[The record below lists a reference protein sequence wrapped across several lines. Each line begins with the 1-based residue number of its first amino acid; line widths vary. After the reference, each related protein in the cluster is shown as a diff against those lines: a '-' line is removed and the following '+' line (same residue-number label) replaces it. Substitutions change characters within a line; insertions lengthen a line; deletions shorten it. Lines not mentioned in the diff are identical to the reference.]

1 MNSNKRPP
9 PAFQEY
15 ASDNLAKMQFRLM
28 SLEERG
34 LWATLRFECWVNKT
48 IPATIKELSTLLN
61 LRESDIERA
70 LTNRVLSFFVI
81 DHKNM
86 YCPELEKYREECAI
100 RTKALSEGGRNGGRK
115 TQSKNKMNQSNEGAT
130 NEAHL
135 EPSLQASPQA
145 KVKPLRRNE
154 ESREELTMKNS
165 TNNDIDEWV
174 NDYERH

>member
-1 MNSNKRPP
+1 MNTNKRPP

-15 ASDNLAKMQFRLM
+15 ASDNLANMQIRLM

-34 LWATLRFECWVNKT
+34 LWATLRFECWVNKS
-48 IPATIKELSTLLN
+48 IPATIRELSIILN

-81 DHKNM
+81 EHNTM

-115 TQSKNKMNQSNEGAT
+115 TQSKNKMNQFSNEPT
-130 NEAHL
+130 DEPYIQ
-135 EPSLQASPQA
+135 PSLEASPQA
-145 KVKPLRRNE
+145 RVKPLRRNE
-154 ESREELTMKNS
+154 ESREELTMKNT
-165 TNNDIDEWV
+165 TNNDIDNWIDE
-174 NDYERH
+174 YERH